1 MSAHSPFGSLKNKV
15 FAQLYLSQTISLIG
29 DALTWVALALL
40 AFELGGEKGSAR
52 LLSIALLMRVSLF
65 VLVSPYAGVL
75 ADRINKKTILVVSHL
90 FRMII
95 VALFPFVTADWHIY
109 VLVGGLNFFNAF
121 LSLKSLTTSRLTGKP
136 SPCHRPPT
144 NCWAF

>member
-1 MSAHSPFGSLKNKV
+1 MSVHSPFGSLKNKV

-65 VLVSPYAGVL
+65 VLVSP
-75 ADRINKKTILVVSHL
+75 
-90 FRMII
+90 
-95 VALFPFVTADWHIY
+95 
-109 VLVGGLNFFNAF
+109 
-121 LSLKSLTTSRLTGKP
+121 
-136 SPCHRPPT
+136 
-144 NCWAF
+144 